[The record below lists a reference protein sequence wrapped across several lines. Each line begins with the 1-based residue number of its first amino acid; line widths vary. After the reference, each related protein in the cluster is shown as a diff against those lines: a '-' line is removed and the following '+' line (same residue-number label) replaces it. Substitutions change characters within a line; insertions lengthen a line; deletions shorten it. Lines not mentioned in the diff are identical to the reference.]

1 MSLVKDSRSPSVLPT
16 VASTERSGKFLG
28 ADDVDVLVGLVPYR
42 DAYVGSNKY
51 KCLLISLMATD
62 LGWVHILLVL
72 HSHFVLYKNCSG
84 TIAQ

>member
-28 ADDVDVLVGLVPYR
+28 ADDDVLVGLVPYR

-51 KCLLISLMATD
+51 HCLLISLMATD
-62 LGWVHILLVL
+62 LGWVYILLVL